1 MMKNMNNN
9 NLRFLSTILALL
21 VIIAG
26 PYLLKQ
32 SWNGELK
39 KEIIQLAGV
48 EEKFKV
54 KQNIKNPFE
63 DLDLEATSVYVLD
76 IVSGK
81 SLYSYNEN
89 TKLPLASLTKM
100 MTAIVATDLVPNS
113 TVVIVDKN
121 DISTEGDSGLLVGE
135 RWRMSDIIDFT
146 LTTSSNDGA
155 SAIATVAGSLGQNSY
170 GVSSKQAKADF
181 VNKMNLKTEEIGL
194 SKTYF
199 LNESGLD
206 LNKNQSGSY
215 GTAKEV
221 ASLMAYILK
230 NKSGLMEATSRDK
243 FLISSLNNVGHMA
256 TNTNQILAYIPGL
269 LASKTGFTDLAGGNL
284 VVAFDAGMMHPIVI
298 SVLGS
303 SADGRFSDVE
313 KLVWASLKSL
323 QIN

>member
-1 MMKNMNNN
+1 MKNMNN

-26 PYLLKQ
+26 PYLFKQ
-32 SWNGELK
+32 SRNGELK
-39 KEIIQLAGV
+39 KEIIQLVGV
-48 EEKFKV
+48 EENLKE

-63 DLDLEATSVYVLD
+63 GLDLEATSVYVLD
-76 IVSGK
+76 VMSGK
-81 SLYSYNEN
+81 SLYNYNEN

-113 TVVIVDKN
+113 TIVTIDKS

-135 RWRMSDIIDFT
+135 KWRMSDIIDFT

-155 SAIATVAGSLGQNSY
+155 SAIATVAGSLGQNAY

-194 SKTYF
+194 SDTYF

-230 NKSGLMEATSRDK
+230 NKSELMEATSRDK

-256 TNTNQILAYIPGL
+256 TNTNQILADIPGL

-284 VVAFDAGMMHPIVI
+284 VVAFDAGMMHPIII

-303 SADGRFSDVE
+303 SVDGRFSDMD

-323 QIN
+323 QTN